1 MAPSA
6 APLRGEGD
14 AEGAG
19 VAAAL
24 VAQDRHE
31 RRVQRHHG
39 RKINAGKCKF
49 GREREVRFRV
59 FAPLLRGG
67 MSHAFTLFYLLD
79 QHEKEKERE
88 HRNKQ
93 FMLFCDKNLSLLA
106 FCFSSF
112 NITFYLLLIVL
123 FVLLII
129 GVGKVVG
136 QSAMLIVKKLLPTTQ
151 RWSFPAKP
159 VCIYLGNDKHP

>member
-14 AEGAG
+14 AEGAE

-93 FMLFCDKNLSLLA
+93 FMLFFRRWLNIRTRGVSSHSLILN
-106 FCFSSF
+106 SS
-112 NITFYLLLIVL
+112 
-123 FVLLII
+123 
-129 GVGKVVG
+129 
-136 QSAMLIVKKLLPTTQ
+136 A
-151 RWSFPAKP
+151 
-159 VCIYLGNDKHP
+159 